1 MSGQGAAALRASI
14 LGLLGA
20 DLARIVLIAPF
31 TAKDNGA
38 GVAIGL
44 AKSLAA
50 SGRDTVLVEMP
61 GSGGHLHKHFGVAA
75 EPGLAEALRAGA
87 PPETHSGV
95 GDVVGLQLVVGGAAG
110 DDADDLSASTAAGDY
125 LIKAKESGAWL
136 VVLTAPASVSPTP
149 VTLAPIGD
157 GAVLVATHGGTDRVR
172 AGEVTAALKVAN
184 ARVLGVVMGPVDG
197 ALES

>member
-1 MSGQGAAALRASI
+1 MSGRGAAALRASI

-20 DLARIVLIAPF
+20 DRARIVLIAGF

-38 GVAIGL
+38 SVAIGL

-61 GSGGHLHKHFGVAA
+61 GAASNLYEHFGVAA
-75 EPGLAEALRAGA
+75 EPGLAEALRTGTS
-87 PPETHSGV
+87 PRTDTGV
-95 GDVVGLQLVVGGAAG
+95 GDIEALKLVVGGDAAG
-110 DDADDLSASTAAGDY
+110 KADDLSASTAAGDY

-149 VTLAPIGD
+149 VTLAPICD
-157 GAVLVATHGGTDRVR
+157 GTVLVATHGGTDRVR
-172 AGEVTAALKVAN
+172 AAEVTAAMKIAN
-184 ARVLGVVMGPVDG
+184 ARVLGIVMGPVGG

>member
-1 MSGQGAAALRASI
+1 MSGRGAAALRASI

-61 GSGGHLHKHFGVAA
+61 GSGGHLHKHFGVA
-75 EPGLAEALRAGA
+75 EALRAGA

-95 GDVVGLQLVVGGAAG
+95 GDVAGLQLVVGGAAG